1 MVNRNEFSKSSVN
14 EQNESNLKISRRG
27 FVGGA
32 VGLTATS
39 FLVACGGETSPSASQ
54 NISADS
60 RNSLPNEVSV
70 ASETEV
76 AKNHLNIDISKLP
89 WNPDMQ
95 TGAVKQYIEAIEDIS
110 KNNNTEQRH
119 RDLYDLLYTQKS
131 EVLTNG
137 KYDSKKSANIFIN
150 KLVASIVANCNP
162 ESVESYINTPN
173 DGTFAA
179 DMMKDAMVIA
189 RALGGYEDPLFSD
202 EDVRDRNV
210 YEDYVGTRRAMLNR
224 YIDNAQQV
232 DGNLNETLKVSSI
245 DFNESSSNQDF
256 TRIDVNMWLTNQ
268 VDRNNPPAKE
278 IDNEGVIGLTVYP
291 DFKKSN
297 VVVYNISNEWGA
309 VRKSP
314 FEGI

>member
-1 MVNRNEFSKSSVN
+1 MVNRNEFSKLSVN

-39 FLVACGGETSPSASQ
+39 FLVAFGGEANSSTSQSVSAS
-54 NISADS
+54 SK
-60 RNSLPNEVSV
+60 NSVPGEVYV
-70 ASETEV
+70 TPETEV
-76 AKNHLNIDISKLP
+76 ITNHLDIDINELP

-95 TGAVKQYIEAIEDIS
+95 SGVIKQYIEAIEDIS
-110 KNNNTEQRH
+110 KNSNTEQRH
-119 RDLYDLLYTQKS
+119 KDLYNLLFTQKS

-150 KLVASIVANCNP
+150 KLVASIIANCNP
-162 ESVESYINTPN
+162 ESVEGYINIPN
-173 DGTFAA
+173 NGMFAA
-179 DMMKDAMVIA
+179 DMMKDAMVVA

-268 VDRNNPPAKE
+268 VDRNNPPARE